1 MAQRRNLKRNF
12 KIFELNKNE
21 NTSKLFLRR
30 KYIALNAY
38 IRKEESSK
46 INNLSFYL
54 RKLVKDETIKPN
66 VKEDRR

>member
-54 RKLVKDETIKPN
+54 GKLVKDETIKPN